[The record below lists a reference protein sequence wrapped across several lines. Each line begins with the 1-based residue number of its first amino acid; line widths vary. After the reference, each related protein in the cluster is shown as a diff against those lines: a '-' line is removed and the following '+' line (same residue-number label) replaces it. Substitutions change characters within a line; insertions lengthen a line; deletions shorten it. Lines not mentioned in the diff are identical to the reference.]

1 MKKIAIVLAFLM
13 ALLNSEELQ
22 LNLKDFANLAS
33 SNSKVDILI
42 SDEIDPNDFYFYSDK
57 NSDISISHF
66 RKAIEIKG
74 LKLVLTE
81 KFYYVDKIYND
92 DNTTKQPNKKL
103 RYIELKNNSFSDIKS
118 VIDTK
123 LNSNLNDF
131 NNPNSTSEV
140 KYIKSTNSVVF
151 NADDDEFSDILEITQ
166 KADKRLDQIRFKL
179 LITETNIN
187 DAKHLGTHINSLI
200 DGITRADLNYFINLI
215 TMPFTAETNVINS
228 KRQGFYGVLNLLEE
242 NGITTIKQSP
252 FLVAKSGNKVYFSSV
267 QNIPYLVKNQ
277 EINDTRNTTSNSY
290 EYRDV
295 GLKIEIT
302 PVIFDDYVDFDL
314 NLIVEDLL
322 DENTLT
328 PKTSKKELKSSY
340 TLNRGEVLVLSG
352 INKDTTYQ
360 KRNGIPFLKDI
371 PIIQYLFS
379 INSDYKAS
387 SVISLSIEAY

>member
-42 SDEIDPNDFYFYSDK
+42 SDEIDPNDFYFYSNK

-81 KFYYVDKIYND
+81 NFYYVDKIYND
-92 DNTTKQPNKKL
+92 NNTTKQPNKKL

-252 FLVAKSGNKVYFSSV
+252 
-267 QNIPYLVKNQ
+267 
-277 EINDTRNTTSNSY
+277 
-290 EYRDV
+290 
-295 GLKIEIT
+295 
-302 PVIFDDYVDFDL
+302 
-314 NLIVEDLL
+314 
-322 DENTLT
+322 
-328 PKTSKKELKSSY
+328 
-340 TLNRGEVLVLSG
+340 
-352 INKDTTYQ
+352 
-360 KRNGIPFLKDI
+360 
-371 PIIQYLFS
+371 LFS
-379 INSDYKAS
+379 CKKW
-387 SVISLSIEAY
+387 